1 MRFRKTVG
9 SVSTTT
15 HRVPSRPVVFSLGIG
30 VGAIGGVVVGTLL
43 GKHVIHLVGMLIGII
58 DRRFS
63 NGDEERIK
71 FELLLQ

>member
-1 MRFRKTVG
+1 M
-9 SVSTTT
+9 
-15 HRVPSRPVVFSLGIG
+15 VFSAGIG